1 MKKKTWIIVGGASLA
16 LALGGTGVA
25 VAATAGDDDA
35 LTGSSLEK
43 ASDAAIAETGG
54 GSVVSAET
62 SDDADHAY
70 ELEVR
75 APDGTET
82 DVELGANY
90 EVVHTETDLEDDG
103 KNDDNDSDDAP
114 ISAAERSS
122 VEAAAVA
129 AAGGGTVVDLER
141 SDDTGIAWEIEVRA
155 ADGTETDVELDANL
169 GVVTSQ
175 VDTDTDDN
183 DNDNDSGDNDGEDN
197 DSDSDT
203 DD

>member
-35 LTGSSLEK
+35 LKGSSLEK

-54 GSVVSAET
+54 GTVVGAET

-82 DVELGANY
+82 DVELDANY
-90 EVVHTETDLEDDG
+90 GVVRTEADSDD
-103 KNDDNDSDDAP
+103 DSDNSAADDAP
-114 ISAAERSS
+114 ISAADRAS
-122 VEAAAVA
+122 VGSAAIA

-141 SDDTGIAWEIEVRA
+141 SDDAGIAWEIEVRA

-175 VDTDTDDN
+175 VDTDTDGN
-183 DNDNDSGDNDGEDN
+183 DTDDNDGEV
-197 DSDSDT
+197 T